1 MGANSTR
8 TVSKLFFK
16 LLPVQI
22 VLSAIGSINGIVS
35 SLFASNAVGVEAVSA
50 IGLFSPFSMVITT
63 LAVVFAVGSQM
74 VCATYMGKNEL
85 DNTQRV
91 FSLDLVITAVS
102 AVVISVFMV
111 LFVIFSG
118 ARLLTGDEVVIRY
131 FNQYMLGQVIGVLPL
146 MLGQQ
151 CATFLSLENMMK
163 RITVAS
169 VVYIIFN
176 VILNFVFLWVLKMEA
191 LGLAIAASLGMWI
204 YFGVQAEHFL
214 SGRSVYKL
222 KLVKGMFKELK
233 EVLKIGSHGAL
244 VNIYMI
250 VRTSIVNALMV
261 KYAGSVGVSA
271 FTAANTLLGFFWAI
285 PAGMVSVSRMLMSVY
300 TGEQDRESLKAN
312 MRTALYKCVPIMM
325 GIAVVII
332 LCGDIFTRIYFS
344 DPTSEV
350 YRLTLWGYRILP
362 FAMPLAVI
370 CNHFVCYGQTSH
382 KEVLINVVSVSDGL
396 IGVALFSII
405 LTPMIG
411 LNGIYIANVINGILS
426 ILIIVV
432 YSIIRNRKFP
442 SNLDE
447 LMVIPKDFGA
457 SEDDRIDV
465 AINRMEE
472 VVNISERITDF
483 CLKKGVDTRRANLS
497 GLFMEEMTGNVVD
510 HGFTKDN
517 KKHTIDIRV
526 VYKDKKLVL
535 RIKDDCIP
543 FDPKSRSEIMDPE
556 DITKNIGIRMVY
568 KLAEKIEY
576 QNILGLNVLTISV

>member
-1 MGANSTR
+1 MEANSTR
-8 TVSKLFFK
+8 TVSKLFFR

-50 IGLFSPFSMVITT
+50 IGLFSPFNMVITT
-63 LAVVFAVGSQM
+63 LAGVFAVGSQM

-85 DNTQRV
+85 ENTQRV
-91 FSLDLVITAVS
+91 FSLDIT
-102 AVVISVFMV
+102 ISVVSSLVLSAFMV
-111 LFVIFSG
+111 IFVALSG
-118 ARLLTGDEVVIRY
+118 ARFLTGDETVIRY
-131 FNQYMLGQVIGVLPL
+131 FNQYMLGQTLGVLPL

-151 CATFLSLENMMK
+151 CATFLSLENMMR

-169 VVYIIFN
+169 IVYIIFN
-176 VILNFVFLWVLKMEA
+176 VIFNFVFLRVLKMEA
-191 LGLAIAASLGMWI
+191 LGLAIAASIGMWI
-204 YFGVQAEHFL
+204 YFGIQAEHFL

-233 EVLKIGSHGAL
+233 DVLKIGSHGAL

-250 VRTSIVNALMV
+250 IRAGIVNGLMV

-312 MRTALYKCVPIMM
+312 MKTALYKCVPIMTLV
-325 GIAVVII
+325 AVFII
-332 LCGDIFTRIYFS
+332 IFGDFFTRIYFN
-344 DPTSEV
+344 DPSSEV

-362 FAMPLAVI
+362 FAMPLSVI
-370 CNHFVCYGQTSH
+370 CNHFVCYGQTSD
-382 KEVLINVVSVSDGL
+382 KEVLINVVSIFDGAISVS
-396 IGVALFSII
+396 LFSFL
-405 LTPMIG
+405 LTPVIG
-411 LNGIYIANVINGILS
+411 LSGVYIANVINGLVSIVI
-426 ILIIVV
+426 ILI
-432 YSIIRNRKFP
+432 YSVFKNKKFP
-442 SNLDE
+442 TNLDE
-447 LMVIPKDFGA
+447 LMVIPEDFGA
-457 SEDDRIDV
+457 SKEDRIDV
-465 AINRMEE
+465 AITRMEE
-472 VVNISERITDF
+472 VINISEKITDF
-483 CLKKGVDTRRANLS
+483 CLEKGVDTRRANLA
-497 GLFMEEMTGNVVD
+497 GLFMEEMSGNVVD

-517 KKHTIDIRV
+517 KDHTIDIRV
-526 VYKDKKLVL
+526 VYKDGKLVL

-543 FDPKSRSEIMDPE
+543 FDPKSRSSIMDPD